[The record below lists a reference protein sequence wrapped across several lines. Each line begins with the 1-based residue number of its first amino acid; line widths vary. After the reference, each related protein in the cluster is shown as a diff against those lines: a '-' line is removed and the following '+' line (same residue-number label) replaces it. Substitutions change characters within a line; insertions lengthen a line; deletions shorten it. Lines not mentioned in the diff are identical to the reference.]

1 MISHIHHINFVV
13 YNIDQAV
20 TYFSQ
25 LLGQEPIIEDLPQRK
40 VNTARYKIGDAW
52 LVLVQPISSTGV
64 VADILARKGEGIFLL
79 SFATQSIDEVLE
91 QLALDDAEKRDGL
104 DGWSICDLSP
114 MEQFGA
120 ILQLTQAERLT

>member
-13 YNIDQAV
+13 RDIDQAIA
-20 TYFSQ
+20 YFSH
-25 LLGQEPIIEDLPQRK
+25 LLSHDPIIEDLPQRK

-52 LVLVQPISSTGV
+52 LVLVQPIGGTGV

-79 SFATQSIDEVLE
+79 SFATQSIDESLE
-91 QLALDDAEKRDGL
+91 QLSLDKTEKREGL
-104 DGWSICDLSP
+104 DAWSICDLSP

-120 ILQLTQAERLT
+120 ILQLTEIKAFR